1 MNSVIIFGH
10 GRYYKS
16 KEENIKKLYK
26 IVAFIDNSV
35 REDEVLSEENIPIYN
50 PKRIRELPSV
60 PVIIMSVNFWE
71 MAMQLIEL
79 GVADENIL
87 FGSSILPCYNNIE
100 EIFRESNCNIKVENK
115 KFVLMYDTEKYIFED
130 EQKYKEILRKIAS
143 DKDPYIKLIADMPLN
158 PLSRRFG
165 LEYGKAIDRF
175 YIEKFLSDNRK
186 DIKGIAMEIAE
197 DRYIKMFGE
206 NVTKTMILHVNGW
219 GGMDVIKG
227 NLATGEGLV
236 ENSVDCLIC
245 TQTLQFIYDIHSV
258 VKNIYRVLKPG
269 GTAMITVPL
278 LSQLSLYDYKNW
290 GCYWRFTNQSMEQ
303 ILLESFDESQIKV
316 YTYGNM
322 KAAMAFLYG
331 ICQEEMRQSDLEYY
345 DEQFPLIIGAIC
357 RKK

>member
-1 MNSVIIFGH
+1 MDDVIIFGH

-16 KEENIKKLYK
+16 KEKNIKKTYK
-26 IVAFIDNSV
+26 IMAFIDNSI

-50 PKRIRELPSV
+50 PKRLRELPSV

-71 MAMQLIEL
+71 MAMQLTEL

-87 FGSSILPCYNNIE
+87 FGSSMLPCYNHIE
-100 EIFRESNCNIKVENK
+100 EIFNELNCSIKVENK
-115 KFVLMYDTEKYIFED
+115 KFVLLYDTEKYIFEN
-130 EQKYKEILRKIAS
+130 EQKYKEILRKIVS

-175 YIEKFLSDNRK
+175 YIEKFLADNK
-186 DIKGIAMEIAE
+186 SNIKGIAMEIAE
-197 DRYIKMFGE
+197 DRYTKMFGE
-206 NVTKTMILHVNGW
+206 NVVETMILHVNGW
-219 GGMDVIKG
+219 GGMNVIKG

-258 VKNIYRVLKPG
+258 VKNIYKVLKPG

-278 LSQLSLYDYKNW
+278 LSQLSLYDYQNW
-290 GCYWRFTNQSMEQ
+290 GCYWRFTDQSMKK
-303 ILLESFDESQIKV
+303 ILLESFDEREIKV

-345 DEQFPLIIGAIC
+345 DEQFPLIIGATC

>member
-1 MNSVIIFGH
+1 MNNVIIFGH

-16 KEENIKKLYK
+16 KEEAIKETYK
-26 IVAFIDNSV
+26 VMAFIDNSV
-35 REDEVLSEENIPIYN
+35 REDTVLYEGDIPIYN
-50 PKRIRELPSV
+50 PGRLRELPSM
-60 PVIIMSVNFWE
+60 PIMIMSVNFWE

-79 GVADENIL
+79 GIADENIL
-87 FGSSILPCYNNIE
+87 FGMSVLPCYNNIE
-100 EIFRESNCNIKVENK
+100 EIFHELKCNIKVENK
-115 KFVLMYDTEKYIFED
+115 KFVLMYGTEKYIFED
-130 EQKYKEILRKIAS
+130 EEKYKEILRKIVS
-143 DKDPYIKLIADMPLN
+143 DRDPYIKLIADMPLT

-175 YIEKFLSDNRK
+175 YIEKFLAENKS
-186 DIKGIAMEIAE
+186 DIKGTAMEIAE

-206 NVTKTMILHVNGW
+206 DVMKTIILHVNGW
-219 GGMDVIKG
+219 GGMNVIKG

-290 GCYWRFTNQSMEQ
+290 GCYWRFTNQSMEK
-303 ILLESFDESQIKV
+303 ILLESFDESRIKV
-316 YTYGNM
+316 HTYGNM
-322 KAAMAFLYG
+322 KAAIAFLYG
-331 ICQEEMRQSDLEYY
+331 ICQEEMQQSDLEYY

-357 RKK
+357 KKK